1 MKKSNKIL
9 IFSSL
14 LATSLL
20 PVAAIS
26 CKNVETIS
34 NESKEVSFVS
44 EKSIKEQDWDVF
56 LKYEYVDTLLNLAFK
71 NEEDKQKFI
80 ESQRN
85 ISDDYLISIKDYLF
99 YSNNIVIEYHP
110 NSISGGFSGGLFGG
124 GLFGNNNKKTKKVM
138 ADSEYKEE
146 LDKLYKE
153 NWLWFLFNLNKFTF
167 AYNDDTNFFDGGTDS
182 IKTNI
187 QQDSLEHT
195 PFITLNTNEVTRF
208 SVFKHNTDESI
219 QKSTM
224 YLLTKQ
230 GVILSIEIQITN
242 EDDEEI
248 IEIEASPFIEIYP
261 PLLQSKSAINN
272 FDWPT
277 YVRAQILSKNI
288 GESSRWV
295 KMLFDDKYGGKPKRF
310 TLVYLNNK

>member
-1 MKKSNKIL
+1 MKKSKKIL

-14 LATSLL
+14 LVTSLL
-20 PVAAIS
+20 PVVTLS
-26 CKNVETIS
+26 CKNADAVS
-34 NESKEVSFVS
+34 SKSKEINFVN
-44 EKSIKEQDWDVF
+44 EKNIKEQNWDVF

-71 NEEDKQKFI
+71 NEDEKQKFV
-80 ESQRN
+80 ENQRN
-85 ISDDYLISIKDYLF
+85 ISDDYLTSIKDYLL

-124 GLFGNNNKKTKKVM
+124 GLFGNNKKKTKKVI
-138 ADSEYKEE
+138 AHSEYKDK

-167 AYNDDTNFFDGGTDS
+167 AYNDDTNFFDIGTDS

-187 QQDSLEHT
+187 QQYSLEYT
-195 PFITLNTNEVTRF
+195 PFITLNTNEVIQY
-208 SVFKHNTDESI
+208 SVFNHNTDESI
-219 QKSTM
+219 QKRTM

-230 GVILSIEIQITN
+230 GIILSIEIKITN
-242 EDDEEI
+242 EDDQEK

-277 YVRAQILSKNI
+277 YVRAQILSKNV